1 MILNLSPLAHSHT
14 LWPLEG
20 MLESDGRPWEAWPT
34 CPLSLYPFS
43 LMRTDEY
50 HELTLKRSVAWPFKR
65 NRERENMC
73 AYGVWWVWISDGGKR
88 QIELPLCLAFLLCVI
103 LNKKAHV
110 YIYSK
115 HRYHF

>member
-1 MILNLSPLAHSHT
+1 M
-14 LWPLEG
+14 
-20 MLESDGRPWEAWPT
+20 
-34 CPLSLYPFS
+34 Y
-43 LMRTDEY
+43 
-50 HELTLKRSVAWPFKR
+50 
-65 NRERENMC
+65 